1 VPSETHLTIT
11 IPGTVSETTLGPLR
25 DRLEHAVQSCLGTP
39 CDIGEG
45 AVTLHRDDARIAGY
59 AMLTTLRLHDVIGDE
74 FPGQFP
80 PLRHADRIRR
90 LVTRL
95 IGDAE
100 TMPRPMSVREAAE
113 RRARADSGDLTRD
126 KCPWCGT
133 VHDHEWSPCP

>member
-11 IPGTVSETTLGPLR
+11 IPGTVSPTTLGPLR

-59 AMLTTLRLHDVIGDE
+59 AMLTTLRLHQIIAE
-74 FPGQFP
+74 TWPAETA
-80 PLRHADRIRR
+80 PLKHADRIRR

-113 RRARADSGDLTRD
+113 RRARADSGDLTR
-126 KCPWCGT
+126 
-133 VHDHEWSPCP
+133 

>member
-1 VPSETHLTIT
+1 MPAETHLTIT
-11 IPGTVSETTLGPLR
+11 IPGTVSPTTLGPLR

-59 AMLTTLRLHDVIGDE
+59 AMLTALRLHEIIAE
-74 FPGQFP
+74 TWPETE
-80 PLRHADRIRR
+80 PLKHASRIRR
-90 LVTRL
+90 IMVRL

-113 RRARADSGDLTRD
+113 RRARADSGDLTR
-126 KCPWCGT
+126 
-133 VHDHEWSPCP
+133 

>member
-11 IPGTVSETTLGPLR
+11 IPGTVSPTTLGPLR

-45 AVTLHRDDARIAGY
+45 AVTLHRDDARVLGY
-59 AMLTTLRLHDVIGDE
+59 AAQTALRLHATIVAE
-74 FPGQFP
+74 FPELP
-80 PLRHADRIRR
+80 PLRHAERIKR
-90 LVTRL
+90 LVAHL

-113 RRARADSGDLTRD
+113 RRARADSGDLTR
-126 KCPWCGT
+126 
-133 VHDHEWSPCP
+133 